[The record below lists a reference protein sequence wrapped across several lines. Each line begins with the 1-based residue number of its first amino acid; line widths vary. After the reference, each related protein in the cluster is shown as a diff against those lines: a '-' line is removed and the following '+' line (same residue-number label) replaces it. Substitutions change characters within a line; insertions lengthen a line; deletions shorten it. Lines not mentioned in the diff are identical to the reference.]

1 MATLSITHEDLLPF
15 APDLEA
21 AKATEMISDVLAR
34 AKRIAPCLDGE
45 VSDDVAAAAKGI
57 LRDVLIRWHEA
68 GSGAVT
74 QRTKQTGPYQ
84 ETESYD
90 SQRPKPRFWPS
101 EIKELQDLCRE
112 VTPQSGAFSVTQ
124 AISYGGIGNYYP
136 VTLPDGTVVN
146 LYTRPDLWVEYG
158 PPPGA
163 VW

>member
-1 MATLSITHEDLLPF
+1 MAIVSLTPADLTPF
-15 APDLEA
+15 APDIPE
-21 AKATEMISDVLAR
+21 AKATAMITDVLAR
-34 AKRIAPCLDGE
+34 AKRIAPCVGSIDLT
-45 VSDDVAAAAKGI
+45 DDDAAAIKAI
-57 LRDVLIRWHEA
+57 LRDVVLRYHDS

-74 QRTKQTGPYQ
+74 QRTRTTGPYQ
-84 ETESYD
+84 ETEAYE
-90 SQRPKPRFWPS
+90 RPKPRFWPS
-101 EIKELQDLCRE
+101 EIKELQDICRE